1 MKNKILIL
9 LSILLSN
16 LAFSQDISIE
26 IKLQEHFTNLT
37 YIECKYKQEK
47 KLSMLKDPL
56 VSTGIFKYKKDG
68 DISWEQETPFK
79 EIYLI
84 SGETD
89 SKLDKY
95 INQFI
100 ISILTGKILNDKK
113 LEVTYS
119 EDVKSY
125 FVLLTPKKGAMKKN
139 IKDIIL
145 TFNKEIIT
153 LSQLEIVSKNG
164 DVNKINFFDN

>member
-1 MKNKILIL
+1 MKYRILIL
-9 LSILLSN
+9 LSTLLSN
-16 LAFSQDISIE
+16 LAYSQDISID
-26 IKLQEHFTNLT
+26 IKLQEHFINLT
-37 YIECKYKQEK
+37 HIECKYKQEK
-47 KLSMLKDPL
+47 KLSMLNEPL
-56 VSTGIFKYKKDG
+56 ISTGIFKYKKG
-68 DISWEQETPFK
+68 GIISWEQQTPFK

-84 SGETD
+84 NNGTD
-89 SKLDKY
+89 NKFDKY

-119 EDVKSY
+119 EDVKNY
-125 FVLLTPKKGAMKKN
+125 FVLLIPKKGVMKKN
-139 IKDIIL
+139 IKDILL

-153 LSQLEIVSKNG
+153 LSQLEIVSENG

>member
-16 LAFSQDISIE
+16 LAYSQDISIE

-37 YIECKYKQEK
+37 YIECKYIQEK
-47 KLSMLKDPL
+47 ELSMIKDPL
-56 VSTGIFKYKKDG
+56 VSTGIFKYKKVG
-68 DISWEQETPFK
+68 IISWEQETPFK

-84 SGETD
+84 SGETE

-100 ISILTGKILNDKK
+100 I
-113 LEVTYS
+113 
-119 EDVKSY
+119 
-125 FVLLTPKKGAMKKN
+125 
-139 IKDIIL
+139 
-145 TFNKEIIT
+145 
-153 LSQLEIVSKNG
+153 
-164 DVNKINFFDN
+164 

>member
-1 MKNKILIL
+1 MKNKIFIS

-16 LAFSQDISIE
+16 FVYSQDISIE

-37 YIECKYKQEK
+37 YIECQYKQEK
-47 KLSMLKDPL
+47 ELSMIKEPL
-56 VSTGIFKYKKDG
+56 VSTGSFKYEKRG
-68 DISWEQETPFK
+68 VISWEQETPFK
-79 EIYLI
+79 KIYLI
-84 SGETD
+84 SGESD
-89 SKLDKY
+89 NKFDNY

-100 ISILTGKILNDKK
+100 ISILTGRILNDKK
-113 LEVTYS
+113 LEITYS

-125 FVLLTPKKGAMKKN
+125 FVLLTPKKGPMKKN
-139 IKDIIL
+139 IKDVML